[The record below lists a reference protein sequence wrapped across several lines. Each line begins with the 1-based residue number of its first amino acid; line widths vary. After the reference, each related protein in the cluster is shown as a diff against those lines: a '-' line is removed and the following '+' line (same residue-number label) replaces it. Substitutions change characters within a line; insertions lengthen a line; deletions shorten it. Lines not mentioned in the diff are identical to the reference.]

1 MLQYEEVVWLVLQK
15 QYRLRVNAE
24 TLTKCELKLVIKHVG
39 SVNEKQFRLLGMRD
53 RCHWLGCCVLT
64 RTKHSIV
71 RMLHVEE
78 KWTNTAE

>member
-53 RCHWLGCCVLT
+53 RCH
-64 RTKHSIV
+64 
-71 RMLHVEE
+71 
-78 KWTNTAE
+78 